1 MIYYKKI
8 NKKIIFIVSI
18 FFLLVSANLSS
29 DYVFITNTE
38 EKSPNVKFIELNDG
52 DTYELE
58 NKMFSEITSFGKSSF
73 FGFSTRDFINKPL
86 IIRSYERHD
95 SEFELLSNY
104 TVDNFIDLILY
115 DSQVITGEY
124 TYLFD
129 NYMDI
134 HQKSLVSPFYDTDIT
149 NYTKWRD
156 RIGHDPDHFFWF
168 NIERFGKKE
177 EDINLMVKTFG
188 GGHADYIGQQ
198 SWPLDFFHI
207 LMKEKISRDI
217 IFSYMISTYTN
228 IEKKIPLT
236 LKKEF
241 VNILDALIV
250 FLDKEIATIKI
261 TNKDS
266 EWYETNLNP
275 NSKYNYFKSFL
286 IRRLYTDK
294 IPVLE
299 LKNILINLRNSIIK
313 SYPNSKVQNLFET
326 TINNDIVIKDNTTN
340 TLIISSLKSTN
351 KVLIKHHDVIIK
363 CLIDNGVKYYQFE
376 HKNNEKK
383 EFLGLYTDK
392 LNVIRSSTP
401 K

>member
-156 RIGHDPDHFFWF
+156 RIGHDPDHFFGL
-168 NIERFGKKE
+168 ILK
-177 EDINLMVKTFG
+177 DLVKR
-188 GGHADYIGQQ
+188 
-198 SWPLDFFHI
+198 
-207 LMKEKISRDI
+207 KKISI
-217 IFSYMISTYTN
+217 
-228 IEKKIPLT
+228 
-236 LKKEF
+236 
-241 VNILDALIV
+241 
-250 FLDKEIATIKI
+250 
-261 TNKDS
+261 
-266 EWYETNLNP
+266 
-275 NSKYNYFKSFL
+275 
-286 IRRLYTDK
+286 
-294 IPVLE
+294 
-299 LKNILINLRNSIIK
+299 
-313 SYPNSKVQNLFET
+313 
-326 TINNDIVIKDNTTN
+326 
-340 TLIISSLKSTN
+340 
-351 KVLIKHHDVIIK
+351 
-363 CLIDNGVKYYQFE
+363 
-376 HKNNEKK
+376 
-383 EFLGLYTDK
+383 
-392 LNVIRSSTP
+392 
-401 K
+401 